1 MDRASGTVRV
11 GKPRTT
17 GNASIFLD
25 LFHLL
30 YDAYG
35 PQYWWPAA
43 SRLEMIVG
51 AILTQNTAWKNV
63 ESAIRNLKK
72 QGMLS
77 VEKIHNTDAAVLAP
91 ILRSAGYYNI
101 KSRRLK
107 NFIDFL
113 VREYGGSVSAMF
125 KAETGALRARLL
137 SVNGLGEETVDC
149 ILLYGGARPVFV
161 VDAYTRRIFSRH
173 GLVDEH
179 AAYADIQKQCMNA
192 LPPGPGVVQ

>member
-1 MDRASGTVRV
+1 
-11 GKPRTT
+11 
-17 GNASIFLD
+17 
-25 LFHLL
+25 
-30 YDAYG
+30 
-35 PQYWWPAA
+35 
-43 SRLEMIVG
+43 
-51 AILTQNTAWKNV
+51 
-63 ESAIRNLKK
+63 
-72 QGMLS
+72 MLS

-192 LPPGPGVVQ
+192 LPPDPVLFNEYHALIVALGKQRCGKQPRCQGCPLQGMEGACHNA